1 MGKKSKKREYSTDS
15 KSSIE
20 EKESRKVQKRVKK
33 SKKREKKSKGKK
45 RNHYESSEGSSRNS
59 EEAGWIVKNID
70 DKRIE
75 TKMPDTKR
83 DDWMTSADSFTLQT
97 FTKDKADKKPLAN
110 RDAAFEKY
118 DPATNP
124 RELNPYFRSGEGGLP
139 SSTSH
144 FQRPKDDDDEDDN
157 HKTSSYSGASRSSK
171 QSAWKKHKPEQKLKR
186 SRSRSP
192 VKEKV
197 MLPSRPPPPSIET
210 STISHSDF
218 LTDAQ
223 MNEIGAKII
232 KAEIMG
238 NTKMIEKL
246 TDKLNRAKEYK
257 INSKDPP
264 QKSKQEQD
272 KIVLTLPTAS
282 GMNRPIKE
290 EETRE
295 RHVDKKKRKKIE
307 THEGGE
313 RTKYYPDDGKY
324 DIKQMFEHEK
334 YSDGRDQDIEFAKA
348 MSKVK
353 ESQQTDMADIF
364 SDVIRKDKG
373 IKSDERD
380 EAVREAQKMEKI
392 LDTCNKCFDSPKMT
406 KDLVVFV
413 GKTIYLAIP
422 YYEALIPHHLTI
434 SAIQHVPCVTMID
447 EEVWEEFKSL
457 KKALTKFFFDRNED
471 VVFFET
477 VKYLNRRPHMEV
489 QMIASKEF
497 ETIQFY
503 FKKAIQE
510 SETRTLNK
518 KLVDIKSDKNIR
530 SSIPRGLPYFWIDFG
545 NTGMAHVIENQEDFP
560 SNFAQE
566 IIGGMLN
573 LDVNRWRR
581 PRKELQPLKRTQY
594 FNTLLK
600 KVLETF

>member
-1 MGKKSKKREYSTDS
+1 MGKKNKKRVNSSDS
-15 KSSIE
+15 MSSSE
-20 EKESRKVQKRVKK
+20 EKQLKK
-33 SKKREKKSKGKK
+33 IKKREKKSKKHEKKSKKKK
-45 RNHYESSEGSSRNS
+45 RNESSESSGSNS

-70 DKRIE
+70 DKQKKE
-75 TKMPDTKR
+75 PLPDTKR
-83 DDWMTSADSFTLQT
+83 DDWMTSADSFMLQT
-97 FTKDKADKKPLAN
+97 FTKDKAEKKPAN
-110 RDAAFEKY
+110 RDATLEKY

-139 SSTSH
+139 SSTSQ
-144 FQRPKDDDDEDDN
+144 FQRPRDDDDGEDDN
-157 HKTSSYSGASRSSK
+157 NYRRSSYSSASRSSK
-171 QSAWKKHKPEQKLKR
+171 QSAWKKNKPEEGRRR

-192 VKEKV
+192 AKEKV
-197 MLPSRPPPPSIET
+197 MYPARPTEN
-210 STISHSDF
+210 TISTTSSETTSSSHVDF

-238 NTKMIEKL
+238 NTKLMEKL

-257 INSKDPP
+257 KNSKNPP
-264 QKSKQEQD
+264 QKEQ
-272 KIVLTLPTAS
+272 VLLTLPTAS

-290 EETRE
+290 RE
-295 RHVDKKKRKKIE
+295 ARDRHADKKKKKKIE

-313 RTKYYPDDGKY
+313 RTRYYPDDDKH

-334 YSDGRDQDIEFAKA
+334 FSDGRDQDIEFAKA
-348 MSKVK
+348 ISKVK

-364 SDVIRKDKG
+364 SDVIRKDKSN
-373 IKSDERD
+373 KSDERD
-380 EAVREAQKMEKI
+380 EAIREAQKMEKI

-406 KDLVVFV
+406 KELVVYV

-422 YYEALIPHHLTI
+422 YHEALIPHHLII
-434 SAIQHVPCVTMID
+434 STIQHVPCVTMID
-447 EEVWEEFKSL
+447 EEIWEEFKNV

-477 VKYLNRRPHMEV
+477 VKNLHRRPHMEV
-489 QMIASKEF
+489 QMVASKEF

-510 SETRTLNK
+510 AETRTLNK
-518 KLVDIKSDKNIR
+518 KLVDIKSDKSIR

-581 PRKELQPLKRTQY
+581 PRKELQPAKRTQY

-600 KVLETF
+600 KVLESF